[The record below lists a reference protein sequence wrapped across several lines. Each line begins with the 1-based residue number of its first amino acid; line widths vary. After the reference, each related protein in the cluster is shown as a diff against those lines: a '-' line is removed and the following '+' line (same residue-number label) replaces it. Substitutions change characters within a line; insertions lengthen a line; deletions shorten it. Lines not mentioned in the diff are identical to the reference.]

1 MKTPFVIALVLAA
14 GLQLS
19 TTASAQPQPGRG
31 RASGRPVR
39 EAWAKLTPDERT
51 KLRGAHRSAVADPS
65 VQAARERMQ
74 AARKQYH
81 DSMRAALLKADPSVQ
96 PILEKLP
103 TPPEKNP

>member
-1 MKTPFVIALVLAA
+1 MAVIFAA

-19 TTASAQPQPGRG
+19 TTASAQPQSGHV
-31 RASGRPVR
+31 RANGRPVR
-39 EAWAKLTPDERT
+39 EAWAKLTSDERT
-51 KLRGAHRSAVADPS
+51 KLRGAHRSAVADPN

-103 TPPEKNP
+103 TPPEKNN